1 MTVQP
6 FENSPGTPPVPPTG
20 PPAPPAYQ
28 MAVSPVPPTPH
39 YAVQQPAGLYA
50 PAPAVVRFGF
60 DGGAGTWLG
69 VQIGGALVTLFTLGI
84 CYPWAVVMTYRW
96 KAKHTYLNGHRLRF
110 TGSAPALFGTW
121 VKWLLL
127 LFVTVGIYSFW
138 LYPAL
143 TRWIVEHQ
151 ELDPVG

>member
-1 MTVQP
+1 MTIQP
-6 FENSPGTPPVPPTG
+6 LGDSPETYPV
-20 PPAPPAYQ
+20 PPAPPT
-28 MAVSPVPPTPH
+28 SPVYSTSIAQPPPSPPLT
-39 YAVQQPAGLYA
+39 YQQPPVAYA
-50 PAPAVVRFGF
+50 PAPSAVHFGF

-69 VQIGGALVTLFTLGI
+69 VQIGGALITILTLGI

-110 TGSAPALFGTW
+110 TGSAPALFGSW

-127 LFVTVGIYSFW
+127 TLVTLGIYSFW

-151 ELDPVG
+151 ELDPVR